1 MTALPA
7 PTPVVVRDRIVAE
20 LARRMTAVRSVEAHG
35 GTFDLDEVKRFALA
49 APAVRVAMLGLGRV
63 SRYGTG
69 ELLAPVNFA
78 AVCVA
83 RDEAKAGVGVI
94 PKDIGCAAIAAQA
107 ALIVDGNR
115 WGWSAEPGAP
125 GMVGAPDDLQAENL
139 YSGQIDKTGVA
150 LWQVT
155 WTQTIRLGANRNEA
169 IAALD
174 QLIVNGEAFVEGADP
189 VAHPAGGEA

>member
-7 PTPVVVRDRIVAE
+7 PTPIIVRDRIVAE
-20 LARRMTAVRSVEAHG
+20 LSRRMTTIRSVEAHG
-35 GTFDLDEVKRFALA
+35 GTFDMDEVKRFALA
-49 APAVRVAMLGLGRV
+49 APAVRVAMLGIGRI

-107 ALIVDGNR
+107 TLIVDGNR
-115 WGWSAEPGAP
+115 WGWAASGDGP
-125 GMVGAPDDLQAENL
+125 GMVGVPEELQAENL

-155 WTQTIRLGANRNEA
+155 WTQVIRLGATRED
-169 IAALD
+169 ALALLS